1 MKLRMIGCSHHTTP
15 VEVREKF
22 SFTDSQSE
30 SALNLLKDRY
40 SDCESVLLST
50 CNRVELYVGTAIPD
64 AKVPEREELLSLL
77 AEFHQLSLENY
88 ESYFTSHLDSSALA
102 HLFTVASSID
112 SLVVGESQIASQVHN
127 AYERAVRL
135 GFAGPVM
142 HAAFQH
148 ANQVA
153 KRVTNETE
161 IHRRRIS
168 VPSVAVSEIA
178 TELFERFDDKQILLI
193 GSGEM
198 GRESLTYLMDAGAK
212 NVLIINRS
220 LENAKNLANDFG
232 VQTGTWDELD
242 DAIAQADLIV
252 STTGATQPIVTEER
266 FRKIMQARKKG
277 DLLILDLAV
286 PRDFEAAIGRLP
298 DVFLKTVDDLQAVC
312 DQNRSFREQQ
322 LPRARRIITEE
333 VDRIMADWQIRAS
346 GETIRALRSRAL
358 EIRDSEL
365 ARLMGKQSMQSVS
378 EETQRE
384 IAHAFDR
391 LVNKLLHQPL
401 QSIREVAQADQ
412 RDSLI
417 SAVRRLFQIR

>member
-1 MKLRMIGCSHHTTP
+1 MKIRMVGCSHHNTP
-15 VEVREKF
+15 LEVREKF
-22 SFTDSQSE
+22 SFTDAQCE
-30 SALNLLKDRY
+30 AALNLLKDRY
-40 SDCESVLLST
+40 PDCESVLLST
-50 CNRVELYVGTAIPD
+50 CNRVELYVGTATTDVRIPD
-64 AKVPEREELLSLL
+64 REELISFL
-77 AEFHQLSLENY
+77 ADFHQLSASNY
-88 ESYFTSHLDSSALA
+88 ESYFSAHHDSDALA
-102 HLFTVASSID
+102 HLFSVASSID
-112 SLVVGESQIASQVHN
+112 SLIVGESQIASQVHT
-127 AYERAVRL
+127 AYERAVQL

-142 HAAFQH
+142 HTAFQH

-153 KRVTNETE
+153 KRITNETE

-198 GRESLTYLMDAGAK
+198 GRESLVYLMDAGAK
-212 NVLIINRS
+212 HVTIINRS
-220 LENAKNLANDFG
+220 IENATLLAQDFG
-232 VQTGTWDELD
+232 VGTGRWEDLD
-242 DAIAQADLIV
+242 AAIAQADLIV
-252 STTGATQPIVTEER
+252 STTGATEPIITEER
-266 FRKIMQARKKG
+266 FRKIMQSRKKG

-286 PRDFEAAIGRLP
+286 PRDFEASIGRFP

-322 LPRARRIITEE
+322 LPRARRIIAEE
-333 VDRIMADWQIRAS
+333 VDRIMADWHLRAS

-358 EIRDSEL
+358 EIRDAEL
-365 ARLMGKQSMQSVS
+365 ARLLGKGSMQELS
-378 EETQRE
+378 EEMERE
-384 IAHAFDR
+384 ITHAFDR

-401 QSIREVAQADQ
+401 QSIREVTQADQ